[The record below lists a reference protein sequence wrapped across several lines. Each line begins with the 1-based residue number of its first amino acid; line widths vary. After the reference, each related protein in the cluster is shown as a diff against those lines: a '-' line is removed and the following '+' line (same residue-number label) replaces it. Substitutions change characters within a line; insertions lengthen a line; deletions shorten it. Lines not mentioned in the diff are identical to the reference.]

1 VIARRSVAA
10 STGETITRGELLT
23 MLDGGVGVSAL
34 QMWWRGL
41 TGRSLV
47 LRVRPSGERYRVG
60 ALRDGRV
67 ELRWPA
73 PGPEEKTMLLA
84 PTEVCRRFV
93 MERDRSE
100 IAPPG
105 EEGAGR

>member
-1 VIARRSVAA
+1 MA
-10 STGETITRGELLT
+10 GETVTRGELLT
-23 MLDGGVGVSAL
+23 MLDGGRGVSAL

-47 LRVRPSGERYRVG
+47 LRTVPSGARYRVG
-60 ALRDGRV
+60 VLRGGRV
-67 ELRWPA
+67 ELRYTA
-73 PGPEEKTMLLA
+73 PGPEAKTMLLA

-93 MERDRSE
+93 LARNRSE

-105 EEGAGR
+105 EEGSGA

>member
-1 VIARRSVAA
+1 MARRSVAA
-10 STGETITRGELLT
+10 PTGETITRGDLLT
-23 MLDGGVGVSAL
+23 MLDGGRGVSAL

-47 LRVRPSGERYRVG
+47 LRTVPSGARYRVG
-60 ALRDGRV
+60 ALRGGRV
-67 ELRWPA
+67 DLRWTA
-73 PGPEEKTMLLA
+73 PGPEEQTMLLA

-93 MERDRSE
+93 MAKDRSE
-100 IAPPG
+100 IALPG